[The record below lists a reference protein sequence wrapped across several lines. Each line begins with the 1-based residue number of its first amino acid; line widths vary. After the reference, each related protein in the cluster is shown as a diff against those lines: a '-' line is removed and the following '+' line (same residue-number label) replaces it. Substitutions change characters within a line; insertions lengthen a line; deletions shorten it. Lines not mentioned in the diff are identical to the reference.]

1 MESVIKKT
9 LINQSPGLEGFTSEF
24 DETFKE
30 ELMPSLLKVF
40 HKIQKEG
47 KLPNSIHEAS
57 ITLTPKSYKNTTK
70 KENSKIIP
78 LMNTHAKI
86 LNKMVARQIYQYIK
100 KKKIIDH
107 NQEGFIPGLKW
118 FFNIH
123 K

>member
-100 KKKIIDH
+100 KKKNH
-107 NQEGFIPGLKW
+107 
-118 FFNIH
+118 
-123 K
+123 